1 MEKDT
6 IIAVLVLYKTK
17 FSMAKTVQTLSKSM
31 AIVGWTRLDI
41 VVYDNSPEYNTS
53 FIDNEKDNIYFAI
66 HYIADYSNSGV
77 SKAYNITARLGRT
90 LNKKYLLLLDQDTE
104 IALSFCKTI
113 SMIRGSYPLI
123 FPILVN
129 DGVIISP
136 CKYQFGRGS
145 SLSANECTEGLKR
158 INNKNF
164 LNSGAILLV

>member
-1 MEKDT
+1 MFMEKDT

-90 LNKKYLLLLDQDTE
+90 LNKKYLLLFN
-104 IALSFCKTI
+104 S
-113 SMIRGSYPLI
+113 PL
-123 FPILVN
+123 
-129 DGVIISP
+129 
-136 CKYQFGRGS
+136 
-145 SLSANECTEGLKR
+145 
-158 INNKNF
+158 NF
-164 LNSGAILLV
+164 S